1 VKLGFAGPA
10 EIPIHRQ
17 EVHERLMQE
26 QAAQR
31 SPERGPCLAES
42 LAG

>member
-1 VKLGFAGPA
+1 
-10 EIPIHRQ
+10 
-17 EVHERLMQE
+17 VHERLMQE

-31 SPERGPCLAES
+31 SPERGRCLAES